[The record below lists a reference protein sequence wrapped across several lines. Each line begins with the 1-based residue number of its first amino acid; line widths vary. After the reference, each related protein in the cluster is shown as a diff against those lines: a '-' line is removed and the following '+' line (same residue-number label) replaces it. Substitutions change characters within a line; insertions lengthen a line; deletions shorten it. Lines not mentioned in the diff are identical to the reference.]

1 MLVLQRSEK
10 GMTTRTIQFRSLPM
24 WVQVWALSFDLINKE
39 AGLDIGRGIGSV
51 VEVDC
56 KALALDQAQ
65 ILRIWVEIPI
75 EQPL

>member
-65 ILRIWVEIPI
+65 FLQIWVEIPI